1 MVCAWFLTLVN
12 LVFGFKWWLLCLLL
26 DLLDFCYLRIIKLWV
41 IIIQR
46 PKARPHSKVRQ
57 LRLHSFQIWFHILK
71 PVLII
76 ESLVCVINDSFSF
89 TSSLLFSRQA
99 TAASSHIIG
108 RLLIISGVW
117 SSWSRSCMVIK
128 LYVFIS
134 CISLV
139 HPSEIWRQV
148 LPLIIDLFSHLIA
161 GNFRQMIVLNT
172 SLRGTLIWI
181 L

>member
-26 DLLDFCYLRIIKLWV
+26 DLLDICDLRIIKLRV

-46 PKARPHSKVRQ
+46 PKARPHSKVRKFG
-57 LRLHSFQIWFHILK
+57 LHSFQIWFHILK

-76 ESLVCVINDSFSF
+76 ESLVCVIYDSFSF
-89 TSSLLFSRQA
+89 TSSLLFSSQT

-117 SSWSRSCMVIK
+117 SSWSWSCMIIQR
-128 LYVFIS
+128 YVFVS
-134 CISLV
+134 CICLV
-139 HPSEIWRQV
+139 NPSKVWRQV

-161 GNFRQMIVLNT
+161 GNLLQMIILYT
-172 SLRGTLIWI
+172 SLSGTLIWI